1 MDINELHELVERYVK
16 GIATDAEKQKLQQWY
31 QSNYKE
37 EVGENAGWNTNGKH
51 RIFRQLGNRIP
62 ELVERKP
69 RYWLSGWQIAAS
81 LVVLIA
87 VGLLLYTGGF
97 WRREDA
103 SFRFVTV
110 TNPGGEVK
118 QLTLPDN
125 SKVWLNAG
133 SSLKYADDFTQNRIT
148 VLEGEGFFEVVHD
161 NKHPFSV
168 HTGKL
173 CTRVLGTAFNIK
185 AYPDEGEIAV
195 AVEQGSVAVTRQQQ
209 ELATLHP
216 LDRVVYEVS
225 SDQAVIG
232 RADLKDVIAI
242 KSGEIRFHAMRLDR
256 IANELERKY
265 NITIQFKNPDLADCV
280 YTAAFGQGVELE
292 DLLLML
298 CSVNNIDYAFS
309 EDGKTVL
316 LSGVGCG

>member
-1 MDINELHELVERYVK
+1 MDINELHKLVERYVS
-16 GIATDAEKQKLQQWY
+16 GVATHAEKQKLQQWY
-31 QSNYKE
+31 RSNYEK
-37 EVGENAGWNTNGKH
+37 EVGEDAVWNADDKH

-62 ELVERKP
+62 ELAERKP
-69 RYWLSGWQIAAS
+69 GYRLSGWQIAAS
-81 LVVLIA
+81 IVTLIA

-97 WRREDA
+97 WGRDDV

-110 TNPGGEVK
+110 ANPRGEVK
-118 QLTLPDN
+118 QLTLPDD

-133 SSLKYADDFTQNRIT
+133 SSLKYADNFKQNRLV
-148 VLEGEGFFEVVHD
+148 VLEGEGFFEIAHD
-161 NKHPFSV
+161 SKHPFSV
-168 HTGKL
+168 QTGKL
-173 CTRVLGTAFNIK
+173 YTKVLGTEFNIK

-195 AVEQGSVAVTRQQQ
+195 AVAQGSVAVTRQHQ

-216 LDRVVYEVS
+216 LDQVTYEVAS
-225 SDQAVIG
+225 GQAVIG

-242 KSGEIRFHAMRLDR
+242 KSGEIRFNAMRLDR

-265 NITIQFKNPDLADCV
+265 RITVQFKNPNLADCV
-280 YTAAFGQGVELE
+280 YTAAFGQGVALE
-292 DLLLML
+292 DLLMML